1 MTNNLPKTLLS
12 ILIVFVGILFVLL
25 IGSFIFLNN
34 KIGSISF
41 LSPTGEPTAITQ
53 NTSQGGLT
61 KSEVEEI
68 VSQAIATLS
77 GSAKTKNTPTIIPTS
92 TPVPV
97 ANKIAFIPLGG
108 SGSTQNITWTDVPN
122 AQVWLNF
129 NGEYGQLARA
139 WWDAFL
145 RVDNANGTTYARLF
159 DVTHGIA
166 VNGSEISVSNVS
178 TSTDVESG
186 NLQFWS
192 GRNLYRVQIKSLNSS
207 FAFFDSGRIKI
218 SY

>member
-1 MTNNLPKTLLS
+1 MTNNLPKTLIS
-12 ILIVFVGILFVLL
+12 ILTVSVGTLFILL
-25 IGSFIFLNN
+25 IAGFIFLNN
-34 KIGSISF
+34 KIANISF
-41 LSPTGEPTAITQ
+41 SGQPTTTQ
-53 NTSQGGLT
+53 NIPQGGLT
-61 KSEVEEI
+61 KSDVEGI
-68 VSQAIATLS
+68 VSQAISTLS
-77 GSAKTKNTPTIIPTS
+77 GVPKTSVVTTVPTQTPTPT
-92 TPVPV
+92 
-97 ANKIAFIPLGG
+97 ANKIAFIPLGS
-108 SGSTQNITWTDVPN
+108 SGSTQNTSWTDVPN

-129 NGEYGQLARA
+129 SGEYGQLAKA

-166 VNGSEISVSNVS
+166 VNGSEISVSN
-178 TSTDVESG
+178 TTNSTDVESAG

-207 FAFFDSGRIKI
+207 TAFFDSGRIKI

>member
-1 MTNNLPKTLLS
+1 MTNNLPKTLIS
-12 ILIVFVGILFVLL
+12 ILTVSVGTLFILL
-25 IGSFIFLNN
+25 IAGFIFLNN
-34 KIGSISF
+34 KISGINLPSQ
-41 LSPTGEPTAITQ
+41 PAEGTQ
-53 NTSQGGLT
+53 NAFQAGLT
-61 KSEVEEI
+61 KSEVEGI
-68 VSQAIATLS
+68 ISQAISTLS
-77 GSAKTKNTPTIIPTS
+77 GVPKTSAVTTTPTS
-92 TPVPV
+92 TPVPT

-108 SGSTQNITWTDVPN
+108 SGSTQSTSWTDVPN

-129 NGEYGQLARA
+129 SGEYGQLAKA

-166 VNGSEISVSNVS
+166 VNGSEISVSNTT
-178 TSTDVESG
+178 TSTDVESAG

-207 FAFFDSGRIKI
+207 TAFFDSGRIKI

>member
-1 MTNNLPKTLLS
+1 MTNNLPKTLIS
-12 ILIVFVGILFVLL
+12 ILVVSTGTLFVLL
-25 IGSFIFLNN
+25 IAGFIFLNN
-34 KIGSISF
+34 KIGRISVP
-41 LSPTGEPTAITQ
+41 SQQAEVTQ
-53 NTSQGGLT
+53 NVSQSGLT
-61 KSEVEEI
+61 KSDIEGI

-77 GSAKTKNTPTIIPTS
+77 AAPKANAVTTIPTS
-92 TPVPV
+92 TSAPT
-97 ANKIAFIPLGG
+97 ANKIAFIPLGS
-108 SGSTQNITWTDVPN
+108 SGSTQNTNWTDVPN
-122 AQVWLNF
+122 AQIWLNF
-129 NGEYGQLARA
+129 SGEYGQLAKA

-166 VNGSEISVSNVS
+166 VNGSEISVSNTT
-178 TSTDVESG
+178 TSTDVESAG

-207 FAFFDSGRIKI
+207 VAFFDSGRIKI